1 MARTQQM
8 RLIELMILKQDIT
21 IVIEYLGK
29 KGSFQFQNSLEEQ
42 KGSSTDNEEFEADLQ
57 YYSELQKCCN
67 FFEIP
72 LTDLDLSKSTVAT
85 EEDTKQAASILTAY
99 NELYQ
104 NIKEAGAELEK
115 VTNTSKEALAFANLQ
130 VSFSQLVHLSFLS
143 LRIGKIEA
151 SLFED
156 LKKHL
161 APSAVV
167 IALGEDKSHV
177 MIASSKKAGAIA
189 PQDLKQFG
197 FVEMQLPEDF
207 KGVPADV
214 LTGLENVKAEYQAL
228 YNEYMIQKANFA
240 ETHKEK
246 ILELVKAFAIK
257 VQIGKIQQKIEATEM
272 VYRITGWVP
281 LKDAKDYSQELA
293 KITEDRIAIREFEPR
308 EVREVL
314 EGREKVP
321 VKLQHGKFIRSFER
335 IVLSYGSPLY
345 GTIDPTPF
353 VAVFF
358 TILFGMMFGDLG
370 QGLVFLF
377 LGIFMAKGIIK
388 VNGWNKFAPVFM
400 AIGVTSSIMGLLTGE
415 FFSNETLLEPFSMW
429 ITGLFGHPHAPIIHL
444 MPSQDPKSIVAMFSV
459 FGVAVAFGFVV
470 NTVGLIINIFNN
482 LSLKKYD
489 KALFGKEGLAGAV
502 FFWYVI
508 VLVIRI
514 AAFKHSPA
522 VYDWVIIGV
531 TLFFAAFAEPFENI
545 IMKRK
550 PILENGF
557 GTYLISGMVEL
568 IEVFSGYLS
577 NTVSFVRVGA
587 FALSHAVLDFT
598 ILTLS
603 QMCGPIFGIFILII
617 GNAIIIVLEGM
628 IVAIQVIRLQYYEFF
643 SKFFHETGREFKP
656 FTFTLETN

>member
-21 IVIEYLGK
+21 KVIEYLGK
-29 KGSFQFQNSLEEQ
+29 KGSFQFQNSLEE
-42 KGSSTDNEEFEADLQ
+42 KDASLDDPELAGDAQ
-57 YYSELQKCCN
+57 YYSALQKCCN
-67 FFEIP
+67 FFDIP
-72 LTDLDLSKSTVAT
+72 LTDIDIKNSSAAT
-85 EEDTKQAASILTAY
+85 EEQAKQAESIITSF
-99 NELYQ
+99 NEIYE
-104 NIKEAGAELEK
+104 NIKKTNSELEK
-115 VTNTSKEALAFANLQ
+115 VTNTEKEAQAFANLQ
-130 VSFSQLVHLSFLS
+130 VSFSQLEHLSFLS
-143 LRIGKIEA
+143 LIVGKIDSA
-151 SLFED
+151 SFEP
-156 LKKHL
+156 LQAHL
-161 APSAVV
+161 ANTAVV

-177 MIASSKKAGAIA
+177 LIASSKKSNNYIA
-189 PQDLKQFG
+189 DDLKSFG
-197 FVEMQLPEDF
+197 FVEMQVPEDF
-207 KGVPADV
+207 KGVPEDV
-214 LTGLENVKAEYQAL
+214 LEGLAKKKSEYEALLNEYQ
-228 YNEYMIQKANFA
+228 IQKANFA
-240 ETHKEK
+240 ETHKDQ

-257 VQIGKIQQKIEATEM
+257 VQIGKIQQKLESTEM

-281 LKDAKDYSQELA
+281 SKEAKEYSEALE
-293 KITEDRIAIREFEPR
+293 KITEERIAIREFEPG
-308 EVREVL
+308 EVREVM

-335 IVLSYGSPLY
+335 MVLSYGAPLY

-370 QGLVFLF
+370 QGLVFLL
-377 LGIFMAKGIIK
+377 LGILMAKGIVK
-388 VNGWNKFAPVFM
+388 VGGWNKFAPVFM

-444 MPSQDPKSIVAMFSV
+444 MPSQDPKSIIAMFSV
-459 FGVAVAFGFVV
+459 FGVAVAFGFVI
-470 NTVGLIINIFNN
+470 NTVGLLINIINNF
-482 LSLKKYD
+482 SMKKYD
-489 KALFGKEGLAGAV
+489 KALFGKEGLAGAI

-514 AAFKHSPA
+514 AAFKYSPA
-522 VYDWVIIGV
+522 VYDWVIICV
-531 TLFFAAFAEPFENI
+531 ALFFAAFAEPFESL
-545 IMKRK
+545 IMKK
-550 PILENGF
+550 DKIFENGF
-557 GTYLISGMVEL
+557 GTYIISGVVEL

-603 QMCGPIFGIFILII
+603 QMCGPVFGIPILII

-656 FTFTLETN
+656 FAFTLETN

>member
-21 IVIEYLGK
+21 KVLEYLGK
-29 KGSFQFQNSLEEQ
+29 KGSFQFQDSLEENDV
-42 KGSSTDNEEFEADLQ
+42 SSDDADLAANMQ
-57 YYSELQKCCN
+57 YYSSLQKCCN
-67 FFEIP
+67 FFNIS
-72 LTDLDLSKSTVAT
+72 LSNLDLSESYSAT
-85 EEDTKQAASILTAY
+85 DEQVEQAGSIINSYNQIYENIQKTKADLD
-99 NELYQ
+99 
-104 NIKEAGAELEK
+104 K
-115 VTNTSKEALAFANLQ
+115 VTNTEKEALAFANLQ
-130 VSFSQLVHLSFLS
+130 VSFSQLEHLSFLS
-143 LRIGKIEA
+143 LKVGKIDSA
-151 SLFED
+151 SFES
-156 LKKHL
+156 LQGAL
-161 APSAVV
+161 ANKAVV

-177 MIASSKKAGAIA
+177 LIASSKKSSGSIN
-189 PQDLKQFG
+189 DELEHFG
-197 FVEMQLPEDF
+197 FVEMQVPQDF
-207 KGVPADV
+207 TGVPEDV
-214 LTGLENVKAEYQAL
+214 LTGLAKKKKDYEALLQEY
-228 YNEYMIQKANFA
+228 EIQKENFA
-240 ETHKEK
+240 ETHKDR

-257 VQIGKIQQKIEATEM
+257 VQIGKIQQKLESTEM

-281 LKDAKDYSQELA
+281 LLESKAYSEDLE
-293 KITEDRIAIREFEPR
+293 KITEGRIALREFEPG

-321 VKLQHGKFIRSFER
+321 VKLHHGKFIRSFER
-335 IVLSYGSPLY
+335 MVLSYGSPLY

-370 QGLVFLF
+370 QGLVFLL
-377 LGIFMAKGIIK
+377 LGLLMAKNIVK
-388 VNGWNKFAPVFM
+388 VGGWNKFAPIFM

-429 ITGLFGHPHAPIIHL
+429 VTGLFGHAHAPIIHL
-444 MPSQDPKSIVAMFSV
+444 MPSQDPKSIMAMFAV
-459 FGVAVAFGFVV
+459 FGVAVGFGFVI
-470 NTVGLIINIFNN
+470 NTVGLLINIINNF
-482 LSLKKYD
+482 SQKKYD
-489 KALFGKEGLAGAV
+489 KAIFGKEGLAGAV

-514 AAFKHSPA
+514 AAFGHSPA
-522 VYDWVIIGV
+522 VYDWVVIGI
-531 TLFFAAFAEPFENI
+531 TLFFAAFAEPFENL
-545 IMKRK
+545 IMKKGR
-550 PILENGF
+550 LFENGF
-557 GTYLISGMVEL
+557 GTYLISSVVEL

-603 QMCGPIFGIFILII
+603 QLCGPVGGIFILII

-656 FTFTLETN
+656 FAFTLETN

>member
-21 IVIEYLGK
+21 KVLEYLGK
-29 KGSFQFQNSLEEQ
+29 KGSFQFQDSLEENDV
-42 KGSSTDNEEFEADLQ
+42 SSDDADLAANMQ
-57 YYSELQKCCN
+57 YYSSLQKCCN
-67 FFEIP
+67 FFNIS
-72 LTDLDLSKSTVAT
+72 LSNLDLSESYSAT
-85 EEDTKQAASILTAY
+85 DEQVEQAGSIINSYNQIYENIQKTKADLD
-99 NELYQ
+99 
-104 NIKEAGAELEK
+104 K
-115 VTNTSKEALAFANLQ
+115 VTNTEKEALAFANLQ
-130 VSFSQLVHLSFLS
+130 VSFSQLEHLSFLS
-143 LRIGKIEA
+143 LKVGKIDSA
-151 SLFED
+151 SFES
-156 LKKHL
+156 LQGAL
-161 APSAVV
+161 ANKAVV

-177 MIASSKKAGAIA
+177 LIASSKKSSGSIN
-189 PQDLKQFG
+189 DELEHFG
-197 FVEMQLPEDF
+197 FVEMQVPQDFTGVPED
-207 KGVPADV
+207 V
-214 LTGLENVKAEYQAL
+214 LAGLAKKKKDYEALLQEY
-228 YNEYMIQKANFA
+228 EIQKENFA
-240 ETHKEK
+240 ETHKDR

-257 VQIGKIQQKIEATEM
+257 VQIGKIQQKLESTEM

-281 LKDAKDYSQELA
+281 LLESKAYSEDLE
-293 KITEDRIAIREFEPR
+293 KITEGRIALREFEPG

-321 VKLQHGKFIRSFER
+321 VKLHHGKFIRSFER
-335 IVLSYGSPLY
+335 MVLSYGSPLY

-370 QGLVFLF
+370 QGLVFLL
-377 LGIFMAKGIIK
+377 LGLLMAKNIVK
-388 VNGWNKFAPVFM
+388 VGGWNKFAPIFM

-429 ITGLFGHPHAPIIHL
+429 VTGLFGHAHAPIIHL
-444 MPSQDPKSIVAMFSV
+444 MPSQDPKSIMAMFAV
-459 FGVAVAFGFVV
+459 FGVAVGFGFVI
-470 NTVGLIINIFNN
+470 NTVGLLINIINNF
-482 LSLKKYD
+482 SQKKYD
-489 KALFGKEGLAGAV
+489 KAIFGKEGLAGAV

-514 AAFKHSPA
+514 AAFGHSPA
-522 VYDWVIIGV
+522 VYDWVVIGI
-531 TLFFAAFAEPFENI
+531 TLFFAAFAEPFENL
-545 IMKRK
+545 IMKKGR
-550 PILENGF
+550 LFENGF
-557 GTYLISGMVEL
+557 GTYLISSVVEL

-603 QMCGPIFGIFILII
+603 QLCGPVGGIFILII

-656 FTFTLETN
+656 FAFTLETN